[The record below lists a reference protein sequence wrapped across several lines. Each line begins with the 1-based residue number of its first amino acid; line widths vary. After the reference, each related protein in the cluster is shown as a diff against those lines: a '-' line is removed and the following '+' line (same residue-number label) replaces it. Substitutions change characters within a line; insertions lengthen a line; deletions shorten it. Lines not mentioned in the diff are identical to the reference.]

1 MSEPASKM
9 PPYEE
14 QMSQDLEWA
23 MTQGSLFFEDRGKV
37 QESLRRITSRLN
49 ELGIPYAVVGGMAMY
64 LHGFRR
70 YTEDVDILVTK
81 ESAQKIYDALEGRG
95 YVRPFTNS
103 KNLRDTESG
112 VKVEFLL
119 SGGYPGDGKPKPVSF
134 PDPAIVAD
142 TILGIRCINLPTLVQ
157 LKLASGMTAP
167 DRLKD
172 LADVQELIRMLDL
185 PQTFSDSLDPYVR
198 PKFDELWTA
207 IRAGGANQE

>member
-1 MSEPASKM
+1 M

>member
-1 MSEPASKM
+1 
-9 PPYEE
+9 
-14 QMSQDLEWA
+14 